1 MAGAVQSFSLY
12 FVFGFQGIQSVTPY
26 LVFFLLAVHHSA
38 WEAAA
43 WAAAS
48 GVAVLP
54 ILVFLAVSA
63 KWILLGRIRPG
74 RHPLW
79 GGYYLRWWF
88 VQTLVGRMPLTRLG
102 GTPLLPSVYRL
113 LGVRIEE
120 DVHLATDSLAAFDLI
135 SIGSS
140 ASVDEGTSLLGYA
153 IESGELVIGP
163 VSVGRDCVVGT
174 RSVLCPHTVMN
185 DGSRLEDLSL
195 LPSGA
200 QIPAGETWAGSPSRR
215 VSRPQAKPD
224 RPPALSP
231 VQRSVIVALYIA
243 IVLGFPLIELTAF
256 VPGIAILTHFHM
268 GQAIFYLATPVAGAS
283 FILCL
288 STQVVVLKW
297 LLTGRVRAGRY
308 PVHGWFYLRNWFVEQ
323 LLALSVEVAGPLHST
338 LYLKPWY
345 RALGARLGR
354 FVEFSTASTTTPDL
368 LEIKDDAT
376 IADEVSLGAARVE
389 AGWLTLAPTVIG
401 RRTFVGNSAV
411 IPAGTALGDD
421 SLVGVLTIAPS
432 TEEQPARGGAS
443 WLGSPPILLPRRQPR
458 PGFPEQRTFRP
469 SRKLQWSRA
478 CCEILRVTL
487 PGAGFI
493 VVTVSVI
500 ETALNLWDRLG
511 AEATLLLLP
520 AVLAACAVAAALAV
534 PLVKW
539 IAMGRYRPFERPLW
553 SAFLWRL
560 EFVNALYEFFATPVA
575 LEALQ
580 GTPLLPWY
588 LRLLGARIGRRVYL
602 GTTGFLEF
610 DLVEI
615 GDRSVLNRD
624 CILQTHLFEDRIMK
638 SSHLRIGADCE
649 IGAHSIVL
657 YDTRINDGVR
667 LGPLS
672 LVMKGETLP
681 AGTAWVGSPLAIAQA
696 YRGSAAGVPI
706 LSET

>member
-1 MAGAVQSFSLY
+1 
-12 FVFGFQGIQSVTPY
+12 
-26 LVFFLLAVHHSA
+26 
-38 WEAAA
+38 
-43 WAAAS
+43 
-48 GVAVLP
+48 
-54 ILVFLAVSA
+54 
-63 KWILLGRIRPG
+63 
-74 RHPLW
+74 
-79 GGYYLRWWF
+79 
-88 VQTLVGRMPLTRLG
+88 
-102 GTPLLPSVYRL
+102 
-113 LGVRIEE
+113 
-120 DVHLATDSLAAFDLI
+120 
-135 SIGSS
+135 
-140 ASVDEGTSLLGYA
+140 
-153 IESGELVIGP
+153 
-163 VSVGRDCVVGT
+163 
-174 RSVLCPHTVMN
+174 
-185 DGSRLEDLSL
+185 
-195 LPSGA
+195 
-200 QIPAGETWAGSPSRR
+200 
-215 VSRPQAKPD
+215 
-224 RPPALSP
+224 
-231 VQRSVIVALYIA
+231 
-243 IVLGFPLIELTAF
+243 
-256 VPGIAILTHFHM
+256 
-268 GQAIFYLATPVAGAS
+268 
-283 FILCL
+283 
-288 STQVVVLKW
+288 
-297 LLTGRVRAGRY
+297 
-308 PVHGWFYLRNWFVEQ
+308 
-323 LLALSVEVAGPLHST
+323 
-338 LYLKPWY
+338 
-345 RALGARLGR
+345 
-354 FVEFSTASTTTPDL
+354 
-368 LEIKDDAT
+368 
-376 IADEVSLGAARVE
+376 
-389 AGWLTLAPTVIG
+389 
-401 RRTFVGNSAV
+401 VGNSAV

-615 GDRSVLNRD
+615 GDRSVLNKD

-681 AGTAWVGSPLAIAQA
+681 AGTAWAGSPLSKMAK
-696 YRGSAAGVPI
+696 
-706 LSET
+706 